1 MAQNGSEL
9 PRMDQNCS
17 MARNGSE
24 WRRMVQNGSEW
35 LRTMQNRNTGFAM
48 VPPTWFQPDDIA
60 RLVVHRFSN
69 RVRGSYMF
77 IYWGRSGGEPGGLG
91 GFFTGVFCVSG

>member
-35 LRTMQNRNTGFAM
+35 LRTIQNRNTGFAM

-77 IYWGRSGGEPGGLG
+77 TSATFSVTAGWEGVGRGQGMGL
-91 GFFTGVFCVSG
+91 FSV